1 VRGQPAAQ
9 FEPTYPQ
16 SETSSNLLSYF
27 NDLPPSSIFSPSTQ
41 SGAHVPARAASP
53 VKNMMDLEMGNPPI
67 TFLEDYKV
75 SECPPA
81 VNVLLSE
88 LLEASEG
95 FGLLPWSLKV
105 RFIL

>member
-1 VRGQPAAQ
+1 MMCGYDANCCIESLA
-9 FEPTYPQ
+9 
-16 SETSSNLLSYF
+16 SNNCKVEVWLD
-27 NDLPPSSIFSPSTQ
+27 NQ
-41 SGAHVPARAASP
+41 EQEQQAVPARAASP
-53 VKNMMDLEMGNPPI
+53 VKNMMDLEMDNPPI

-81 VNVLLSE
+81 MNVLLSE

-95 FGLLPWSLKV
+95 FRLLPWSLKV